1 MAYYV
6 LTRLC
11 LTMYYFF
18 IVLSYMLHYLNL
30 QEPSRLIQNR
40 GCTESQIIF
49 LSKRVV
55 ELTHHL
61 REHPRDYSSTRGLKK
76 ILGQRKRLL
85 SYLNAKD
92 LWKYNQMVQF
102 IKQIDA

>member
-1 MAYYV
+1 MVFYV
-6 LTRLC
+6 LTCLC

-18 IVLSYMLHYLNL
+18 VLSYMLDYLNL
-30 QEPSRLIQNR
+30 QEPSRLRENR

-85 SYLNAKD
+85 GYLNTKD
-92 LWKYNQMVQF
+92 LWKYNQMIQF